1 MKETTKAIRETPK
14 SRTREY
20 SREYHRE
27 YRKRNMR
34 RFYETQ
40 IKYMMKKLAELDT
53 DSSENDTLSAK

>member
-40 IKYMMKKLAELDT
+40 IKYMQKKLAEMEDCT
-53 DSSENDTLSAK
+53 E